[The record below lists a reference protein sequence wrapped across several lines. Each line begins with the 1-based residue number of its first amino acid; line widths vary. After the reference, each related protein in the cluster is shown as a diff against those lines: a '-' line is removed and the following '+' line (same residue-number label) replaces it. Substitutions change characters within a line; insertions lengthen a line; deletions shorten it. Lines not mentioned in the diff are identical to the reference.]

1 MLLSAAKP
9 RFARNGYARALGL
22 ETGEAA
28 CRRAR
33 PLGRAGLAL
42 AALMLAGQTAAA
54 QASKPD
60 QPKAAVQSSSGGVQ
74 ALKAK
79 LNQETLVVA
88 AGRPGTSYMAMA
100 GDLAA
105 AVAASGGV
113 RLLPLTTNGGAAN
126 LEDLL
131 FLRGVDLA
139 IVPANVLASARTT
152 HALGAAVAHRIAY
165 VTALYSEGVHVI
177 AGHGIAAI
185 GDLGGRKVA
194 VPAGDGTV
202 TFTAGDILKRLGISV
217 ETVAMDPADALE
229 EVREGK
235 IAAVVLVGCK
245 PLVQVSALP
254 KDGSLRLL
262 SLPFQALLDH
272 GYVPAVFVA
281 EDYPAL
287 IPPGAI
293 VETVAVGAVLMAS
306 KGGEETRRIARHTP
320 ALLAAIGT
328 LASSR
333 SHQSWRDVNLG
344 TVLPGWY
351 RVEAAER
358 WLSQAL
364 AQRKQQLKQGS
375 EPPRA
380 RKSVKSTAVSRPPDR
395 KKLFD
400 EFDAWARQSAAAQ
413 SVSE

>member
-9 RFARNGYARALGL
+9 RYARNGYARALGL
-22 ETGEAA
+22 QSGEAA
-28 CRRAR
+28 CGRAR
-33 PLGRAGLAL
+33 LLARAGLAL

-60 QPKAAVQSSSGGVQ
+60 QPKAVQSPTGGTQ
-74 ALKAK
+74 ALRAK

-88 AGRPGTSYMAMA
+88 AGRPGTSYMTMA

-113 RLLPLTTNGGAAN
+113 RLLPLTTDGGEAN
-126 LEDLL
+126 LQDLL

-139 IVPANVLASARTT
+139 IVPANVLASARTA
-152 HALGAAVAHRIAY
+152 HALGAALTHRIAY

-202 TFTAGDILKRLGISV
+202 KFTAGDILKRLGISV
-217 ETVAMDPADALE
+217 ETVDMEPADALE

-262 SLPFQALLDH
+262 SLPFQALLGE

-293 VETVAVGAVLMAS
+293 VETVAVGAVLMAG

-320 ALLAAIGT
+320 ALLAAIGA
-328 LASSR
+328 LASSGR
-333 SHQSWRDVNLG
+333 HPSWRDVNLG
-344 TVLPGWY
+344 TTLPGWF

-358 WLSQAL
+358 WLNQAF
-364 AQRKQQLKQGS
+364 AQRKQQLKHGS

-380 RKSVKSTAVSRPPDR
+380 RRRVKSTAVSPPQER